1 MESLSFNSWLVEWC
15 TRGRE
20 TPKALHLRSLSGSL
34 CWWVWLLLSENV
46 CTSLGKDPRCI
57 HQCCYISVT
66 STNLYLISHCQLQC
80 LCACLQHTSTVA
92 FLCVAVPL
100 KDSKA
105 CTAYSDMDNIVSLQV
120 NPTGFHP
127 EELLAKCN
135 DANWGEGGAA
145 ACPPCPINSCGKF
158 PFCLL
163 REALLNE
170 RSQQGDHFIV
180 LDRSRKVRGSIF

>member
-1 MESLSFNSWLVEWC
+1 MESLSFNSWLVEWF
-15 TRGRE
+15 TLGKE
-20 TPKALHLRSLSGSL
+20 TPKALHLRLLSSNL
-34 CWWVWLLLSENV
+34 CWWRQLLLSENV
-46 CTSLGKDPRCI
+46 CTSLGKDSRYI

-80 LCACLQHTSTVA
+80 LCACLQHTSAVA

-100 KDSKA
+100 KDSEA
-105 CTAYSDMDNIVSLQV
+105 CTAYSDMNNIVSKLIQLVSILRSCSQNAMLQI
-120 NPTGFHP
+120 G
-127 EELLAKCN
+127 
-135 DANWGEGGAA
+135 GRGAA
-145 ACPPCPINSCGKF
+145 ACPPCPIDSCDNF

-163 REALLNE
+163 REALSNQ